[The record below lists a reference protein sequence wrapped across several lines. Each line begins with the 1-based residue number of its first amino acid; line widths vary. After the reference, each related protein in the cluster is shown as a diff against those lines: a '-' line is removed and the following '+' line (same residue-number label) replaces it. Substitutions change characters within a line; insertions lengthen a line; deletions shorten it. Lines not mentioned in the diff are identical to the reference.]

1 MQRAV
6 GASGVVMVHGG
17 STEMGAWLRT
27 AWLALARAQGV
38 LFPRNNNGRDR
49 SSTTFLLNKK

>member
-17 STEMGAWLRT
+17 STEMG
-27 AWLALARAQGV
+27 GV
-38 LFPRNNNGRDR
+38 AAHGVVGVG
-49 SSTTFLLNKK
+49 